1 MRSCHVTWNTPR
13 WTQILTWR
21 DHNRGYRKFYA
32 EDEAHWI
39 KHSNLCQWRLQKQ
52 SKIKIKNTDTQTENK
67 VANVVF
73 TTPLSLQENLY
84 LLAFAKFER
93 ERERSNGV
101 REDTQSSGSACSWTS
116 TPKENIKHPCVI
128 FLSFW
133 NSELLFHVESAFVL
147 VGCEKVLVFSFSFL
161 FLFHCSVDCNG
172 VWNGNGRMWALNV
185 TELHLI

>member
-1 MRSCHVTWNTPR
+1 MFKSTYQSYPISILFITVRTDKSLQKHRKHEKHKEFKNSAIPRIVGFSGENAVRITRRPLVFKGRRVVPNLVPPMRSCHVTWNTPR

-93 ERERSNGV
+93 ERE
-101 REDTQSSGSACSWTS
+101 
-116 TPKENIKHPCVI
+116 I
-128 FLSFW
+128 
-133 NSELLFHVESAFVL
+133 
-147 VGCEKVLVFSFSFL
+147 
-161 FLFHCSVDCNG
+161 
-172 VWNGNGRMWALNV
+172 
-185 TELHLI
+185 